1 MGLPIRTTM
10 EDVRELCGYLVKK
23 PTGATVKEAKA
34 VLDAKRLDGRKL
46 SALKIWQLI
55 DEDDNNR
62 LRVTEAGRKVIKNSG
77 ADQVQVLT
85 GIIGEI
91 SPYKA
96 IVERAAHRQEESLSA
111 PEVSGHWFDHF
122 KDSVASNE
130 KVLNDQAI
138 CFFHLAEGAQ
148 LGSLVVGRKGSPT
161 RFDFDKVAVS
171 SFVDL
176 EGSTVETKPYEEQQ
190 DDHEGIEDSENSAS
204 ISTVTGS
211 LSDNGA
217 RRNAAPEQLGQGIFV
232 AHGKNKKPLEQLKK
246 ILHQFK
252 IPYKVATDE
261 PNLGRPISKK
271 VRETMEAC
279 NCAIL
284 IFTADEELK
293 DPDGNT
299 IWRPSE
305 NVVHE
310 LGASGYLYDDRI
322 VIMKESSVNFPSNF
336 ADIGYI
342 SFEKDK
348 LEAQAMEILSELIG
362 FEIVKIST

>member
-1 MGLPIRTTM
+1 MSLPIRTTM
-10 EDVRELCGYLVKK
+10 DDARELCGYLVKK

-46 SALKIWQLI
+46 SALKTWKLI
-55 DEDDNNR
+55 NEDDNNR
-62 LRVTEAGRKVIKNSG
+62 LRVTEAGRKFVKNNG

-85 GIIGEI
+85 GVIREVA
-91 SPYKA
+91 PYKA

-122 KDSVASNE
+122 KDSVANNE

-161 RFDFDKVAVS
+161 RFDFDKEAVG

-176 EGSTVETKPYEEQQ
+176 EDALETEPVEEEQ
-190 DDHEGIEDSENSAS
+190 DDHEGVEDSENGAS
-204 ISTVTGS
+204 ISTGTGS
-211 LSDNGA
+211 LFSNGV
-217 RRNAAPEQLGQGIFV
+217 RSNNAPEQLGQGIFV

-293 DPDGNT
+293 DVDGNT

-322 VIMKESSVNFPSNF
+322 VIMKESGVNFPSNF

-342 SFEKDK
+342 SFEKDE
-348 LEAQAMEILSELIG
+348 LEAQAMEILRELIG